1 MDINGMNSINNNL
14 AVTNGLP
21 LGFAMGMAMNEQALD
36 HYGRLTE
43 YEKEKLIAKSKG
55 VKSKAEMNQ
64 LIQELGEGM
73 Y

>member
-1 MDINGMNSINNNL
+1 MDINGMNGINNNL

-55 VKSKAEMNQ
+55 VKSKAEMN
-64 LIQELGEGM
+64 LCLVSRSCHE
-73 Y
+73 

>member
-1 MDINGMNSINNNL
+1 MDTNGMNGFNNNL
-14 AVTNGLP
+14 AVTNGIP
-21 LGFAMGMAMNEQALD
+21 LGFAMGMAMNEQALT
-36 HYGRLTE
+36 HYAGLTE

>member
-1 MDINGMNSINNNL
+1 MDGTNFENDNL
-14 AVTNGLP
+14 AITSGLP

-43 YEKEKLIAKSKG
+43 YEKEKLLAESKN
-55 VKSKAEMNQ
+55 VKSKAEMEK
-64 LIQELGEGM
+64 IIERLGEGM

>member
-1 MDINGMNSINNNL
+1 MDINGMNGINNNL

-36 HYGRLTE
+36 HYWRLTE

>member
-1 MDINGMNSINNNL
+1 MDINGMNGINNNL

>member
-1 MDINGMNSINNNL
+1 MDINGINNTL

-55 VKSKAEMNQ
+55 VKSKEEMNQ

>member
-1 MDINGMNSINNNL
+1 MDINGMNGINNNL

-21 LGFAMGMAMNEQALD
+21 LRFAMGMAMNEQALD
-36 HYGRLTE
+36 HYGRMTE